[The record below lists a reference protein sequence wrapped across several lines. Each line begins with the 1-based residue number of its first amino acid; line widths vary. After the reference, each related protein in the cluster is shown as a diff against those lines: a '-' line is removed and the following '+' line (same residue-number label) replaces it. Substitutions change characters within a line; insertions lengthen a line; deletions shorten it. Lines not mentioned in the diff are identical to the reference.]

1 MSGPVTRPVAVA
13 RRALALGAVVVA
25 GLAAVRVGVAQAP
38 IDFDAIAVRS
48 FHVQGSVHMLV
59 GAGGNVT
66 VQFGDDGVLV
76 VDTQYAQMVPKLLD
90 EIRAV
95 AGDRP
100 IRYIV
105 NTHVHGD
112 HTGGNEAFHEAG
124 RAIVAGNVAREVR
137 DTGAAIIAHE
147 NVLLRMSVT
156 PEGQTPIPGVALP
169 SETFFG
175 DEDQLFFNDE
185 AIRFVHMPAAHTDG
199 DILAFFRKSDVVSAG
214 DVYVTTGYPFIDRA
228 RGGTIGGVL
237 DGLNRIIAIT
247 VPRDKQE
254 GGTMVIPGHGRIS
267 DEADVVEYRDML
279 TIIRDRVQEMADRK
293 MTLEQVQAARPTS
306 DYDGRYGSTEGF
318 WTTDQFVE
326 AVYVTLRPGGQR

>member
-1 MSGPVTRPVAVA
+1 MNRTAM
-13 RRALALGAVVVA
+13 RRFPAAGRVLVLMAVVAA
-25 GLAAVRVGVAQAP
+25 GLTATHVGSAQAP
-38 IDFDAIAVRS
+38 IDFDAVDVRS

-90 EIRAV
+90 AIRRL

-100 IRYIV
+100 IRYVV

-124 RAIVAGNVAREVR
+124 RAIVAGNFAREVS
-137 DTGAAIIAHE
+137 DSGAAVIAHE

-156 PEGQTPIPGVALP
+156 PEGQAPMPAGALP

-175 DEDQLFFNDE
+175 DEDQLFFNGE
-185 AIRFVHMPAAHTDG
+185 AIRLVHLPAAHTDG
-199 DILAFFRKSDVVSAG
+199 DILAFFRKSDVISAG

-254 GGTMVIPGHGRIS
+254 GGTMVVPGHGRIS

-279 TIIRDRVQEMADRK
+279 TIIRDRVQEMIDRK

-326 AVYVTLRPGGQR
+326 AVFATLQPGGQP

>member
-1 MSGPVTRPVAVA
+1 MSRPVVQLVIVA
-13 RRALALGAVVVA
+13 RRALVLTAIVA
-25 GLAAVRVGVAQAP
+25 AGVAAGRIGSAQAP
-38 IDFDAIAVRS
+38 VDFDAVDVRA

-66 VQFGDDGVLV
+66 VQVGDDGVLV

-90 EIRAV
+90 AIRRL

-100 IRYIV
+100 IRYVV

-124 RAIVAGNVAREVR
+124 QAIVAGNFAREDR
-137 DTGAAIIAHE
+137 DSGAAIIAHE

-156 PEGQTPIPGVALP
+156 PEGETPIPAGALP

-175 DEDQLFFNDE
+175 DEDQLFFNGE
-185 AIRFVHMPAAHTDG
+185 AIRLVHMPAAHTDG

-214 DVYVTTGYPFIDRA
+214 DVYVTTAYPFIDRA

-279 TIIRDRVQEMADRK
+279 TIIRDRVQEMVDRR

-306 DYDGRYGSTEGF
+306 DYDGRYGSSEGF
-318 WTTDQFVE
+318 WTTDRFVE
-326 AVYVTLRPGGQR
+326 AVFATLQPGGRP